1 MADNNARVIDGA
13 EGSNAPISPNRN
25 RILLLGLLVGIAL
38 PGAVCLAILFMDTRV
53 HGRKDIEGVTSVP
66 YLGEIPLDKEAMKDH
81 RKKVMAV
88 KEQGDDIVSEAFR
101 ILRTKHGFPFQKRQA
116 CAGNYLYFVQYR
128 SGKDLYCTQLV
139 HESGYMKKTG
149 SHGRFGYS

>member
-81 RKKVMAV
+81 RRKVMAV
-88 KEQGDDIVSEAFR
+88 KEQGDDIVSKPSVFYVPTW
-101 ILRTKHGFPFQKRQA
+101 LSFP
-116 CAGNYLYFVQYR
+116 
-128 SGKDLYCTQLV
+128 
-139 HESGYMKKTG
+139 KKT
-149 SHGRFGYS
+149 SLRR